1 MVDAATVSAVAGG
14 LAGLALGGLAW
25 LAAARFVGRYPPA
38 DLSPAA
44 AEGNRPVAAGL
55 ALAGMALWGGWV
67 GVQAASLAIA
77 ASALIT
83 SGLLL
88 CIARVDLRV
97 RRIPNGLVL
106 ALLAWAAL
114 QGVWLGRPGW
124 SAALL
129 GLVLAGGSFLLLYFL
144 GRGALGLGDVKLM
157 AALGALLGYPAIVA
171 GLLAGILAGGLAA
184 AILLLSRR
192 AGRRDPFAYGAW
204 LALGAWLVYT
214 RLLGLWP

>member
-1 MVDAATVSAVAGG
+1 MVTSG
-14 LAGLALGGLAW
+14 LAGLALGWLAW

-38 DLSPAA
+38 DLGPAA
-44 AEGNRPVAAGL
+44 AEGNRSVTAGL

-67 GVQAASLAIA
+67 GAQAASLPIGV
-77 ASALIT
+77 SALVV
-83 SGLLL
+83 SALLL
-88 CIARVDLRV
+88 CIALVDLRV
-97 RRIPNGLVL
+97 RRIPNELVL

-124 SAALL
+124 GAALL
-129 GLVLAGGSFLLLYFL
+129 GLALAGGSFLLLYYL

-171 GLLAGILAGGLAA
+171 GMLAGILAGGLAA

-204 LALGAWLVYT
+204 LALGAWLVYA